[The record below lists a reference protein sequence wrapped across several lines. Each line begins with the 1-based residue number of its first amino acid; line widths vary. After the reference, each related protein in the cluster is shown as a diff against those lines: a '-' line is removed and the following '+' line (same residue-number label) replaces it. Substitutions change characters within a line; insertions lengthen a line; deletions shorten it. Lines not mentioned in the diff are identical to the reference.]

1 MTFFAGVVI
10 AYVLLAFKFCLDATS
25 PDASSSKLLGPV
37 LIDSGLSEQEDFSD
51 QELIEDVL
59 QNTVTIIEPHLEEL
73 PTNAMALALLKST
86 FTPEQLA
93 SKRVPRAA
101 GALPGE
107 ILDELP
113 IEQMALSL
121 RDADEEQVHVRIE
134 D

>member
-10 AYVLLAFKFCLDATS
+10 AYVLVAFKFCLDATS
-25 PDASSSKLLGPV
+25 PDASTGKMLGPV

-51 QELIEDVL
+51 QELIEDGL
-59 QNTVTIIEPHLEEL
+59 ENTVTIIEPHLEEL
-73 PTNAMALALLKST
+73 PTNPMALAILKST

-93 SKRVPRAA
+93 SKRVPPAS

-113 IEQMALSL
+113 IEQVALSL
-121 RDADEEQVHVRIE
+121 QDADEEHVHVRLE